1 MLIGAQGAI
10 VDYIRSV
17 SDNSE
22 IQGLQTINTYKKT
35 FSIYGNKHVSVETT
49 CRTFPLNLIIVII
62 LHAITTCLQ
71 SAILSAIK
79 KVRDVIQIVKNECC
93 FFSTLG

>member
-1 MLIGAQGAI
+1 MLIGAQGTI

-35 FSIYGNKHVSVETT
+35 FSIYGNKHISVETT

-71 SAILSAIK
+71 HAIK

-93 FFSTLG
+93 VFSTLG